1 MSTYSQYATH
11 GMGGNDLVAN
21 ESYAGAVGAYRA
33 IEENSINEFRI
44 FESVIGCDFADAFH
58 KAGALNESTYESI
71 NESALGDIWEK
82 VKAFFKK
89 IGEKIMGILKKFKDR
104 LVATFT
110 RDGKELVRKF
120 DKQILTK
127 LNGDKMH
134 HFKYKWSNIGIQN
147 ANKDCFT
154 AAVLDPCV
162 ESDLSKESEQMF
174 NDAKSADERIGKNSR
189 KYQDGN
195 NKEPVQKKIE
205 ELKNKYD
212 EDFIKDG
219 KEEIYA
225 KFGNHLGGNL
235 GHDCTKNELYDELVG
250 ESDWE
255 EKEELSATDY
265 TEIKSLLQNGG
276 KAIKDLDSAVNTANK
291 HFKARIKTCEEL
303 QKKYNKE
310 ASKEDITSRRVY
322 SNTYATYCIK
332 LTNAYTSA
340 GVDCITTYSAAI
352 KKVMSNA
359 RSIFVRAATFGGKD
373 EATLMEAVDQVSNYE
388 VEQMFE

>member
-58 KAGALNESTYESI
+58 EAGVLNESTYESI

-82 VKAFFKK
+82 VKSFFKK

-104 LVATFT
+104 LIATFT
-110 RDGKELVRKF
+110 RDGKELVKKF

-147 ANKDCFT
+147 ANKNCFEDIIKK
-154 AAVLDPCV
+154 ACEDSELNKKLDFLYTRANSYDINP
-162 ESDLSKESEQMF
+162 SKTNYQDNKEST
-174 NDAKSADERIGKNSR
+174 D
-189 KYQDGN
+189 
-195 NKEPVQKKIE
+195 KEIQK
-205 ELKNKYD
+205 LKDDYD

-219 KEEIYA
+219 KEQIYA
-225 KFGNHLGGNL
+225 KIGEALGAKGLGN
-235 GHDCTKNELYDELVG
+235 DCTKQELYDELVG
-250 ESDWE
+250 ENDWE
-255 EKEELSATDY
+255 DKDELSSSDY
-265 TEIKSLLQNGG
+265 SEIKNLLQNGG
-276 KAIKDLDSAVNTANK
+276 KAIKDLDSAINKANK
-291 HFKARIKTCEEL
+291 CFKKEIKSCEEL
-303 QKKYNKE
+303 QKKYNK
-310 ASKEDITSRRVY
+310 AVGKENLTAVRVI
-322 SNTYATYCIK
+322 SNTYATLSIK
-332 LTNAYTSA
+332 CANAYSSA
-340 GVDCITTYSAAI
+340 CVDGITVYSAAI